1 MPKVTFFN
9 LPAEKRDALIELAI
23 EEFAENEYAQASI
36 SRLVEKAGIAKGSFY
51 QYFEDKRDLFLYLV
65 DLVGQEK
72 MALLAE
78 HPPPDPVMGIFDY
91 IHWLFEIGL
100 EFQIAH
106 PRLMQVGYR
115 ALYGNN
121 MPFQSESLER
131 MKAAGEAFYRNL
143 VAQGIRQGDI
153 DPTIDKDMTVFV
165 LSTWLNE
172 FGNHILGKLAID
184 PRQLIAGELEPSQH
198 QRILEDVDRL
208 MEILRFGLAP
218 RNAANQNQTQ
228 AISERREEHD

>member
-1 MPKVTFFN
+1 MPKATFFN
-9 LPAEKRDALIELAI
+9 LPADKRNSLIELAI
-23 EEFAENEYAQASI
+23 EEFAEHEYAQASI

-72 MALLAE
+72 MSMLAE
-78 HPPPDPVMGIFDY
+78 HPPPNPAMDIFEY

-131 MKAAGEAFYRNL
+131 MKAAGETFYRNL
-143 VAQGIRQGDI
+143 VEQGIRQGDI
-153 DPTIDKDMTVFV
+153 DPTIDTDMAVFV

-184 PRQLIAGELEPSQH
+184 PQQLIAGKLDPAQH
-198 QRILEDVDRL
+198 QRILDDVGHL
-208 MEILRFGLAP
+208 MMILRFGLAP
-218 RNAANQNQTQ
+218 HQTNH
-228 AISERREEHD
+228 AIQSQQILIRSNEHD

>member
-1 MPKVTFFN
+1 MPKATFFN
-9 LPAEKRDALIELAI
+9 LPADKRNALIELAI
-23 EEFAENEYAQASI
+23 EEFADHEYAQASI

-51 QYFEDKRDLFLYLV
+51 QYFEDKRDLFMYLV

-72 MALLAE
+72 MAMLAE
-78 HPPPDPVMGIFDY
+78 HPPPDPRMGIFDY
-91 IHWLFEIGL
+91 IHWLFEVGL

-131 MKAAGEAFYRNL
+131 MKAAGDTFFRNL
-143 VAQGIRQGDI
+143 VRQGIQQGDI
-153 DPTIDKDMTVFV
+153 DPNIDEEMAAFI

-172 FGNHILGKLAID
+172 FGNHLLKKMHID
-184 PRQLIAGELEPSQH
+184 PQKLINRELDQVQN
-198 QRILEDVDRL
+198 QRILEDVDHL
-208 MEILRFGLAP
+208 MAILKHGMSP
-218 RNAANQNQTQ
+218 RQMAIADQAQTNVQ
-228 AISERREEHD
+228 RSNPHD

>member
-1 MPKVTFFN
+1 MPKATFFN
-9 LPAEKRDALIELAI
+9 LPAEKRTAFIELAI
-23 EEFAENEYAQASI
+23 EEFAGHDYAQASI
-36 SRLVEKAGIAKGSFY
+36 SRLVEQAGIAKGSFY

-72 MALLAE
+72 MAMLAE
-78 HPPPDPVMGIFDY
+78 HPPPNPEMGIFDY

-115 ALYGNN
+115 ALYGSN

-131 MKAAGEAFYRNL
+131 MKAAGEAFYRDL
-143 VAQGIRQGDI
+143 VEQGMRQGDI
-153 DPTIDKDMTVFV
+153 DPDIDKDMAVFV

-184 PRQLIAGELEPSQH
+184 PQQLITGELDPAQH
-198 QRILEDVDRL
+198 QRILKDVDHL

-218 RNAANQNQTQ
+218 HQAHNANQVQT
-228 AISERREEHD
+228 ILTRSNEHD

>member
-1 MPKVTFFN
+1 MPKETFFN
-9 LPAEKRDALIELAI
+9 LPDEKRKLIIELAI
-23 EEFAENEYAQASI
+23 EEFAEHDYAQASI
-36 SRLVEKAGIAKGSFY
+36 SRLVEQAGIAKGSFY

-72 MALLAE
+72 MAMLAE
-78 HPPPDPVMGIFDY
+78 HPPSNPEMGIFDY

-115 ALYGNN
+115 ALYGIN

-131 MKAAGEAFYRNL
+131 MKAAGEAFYRDL
-143 VAQGIRQGDI
+143 VEQGIRQGDI
-153 DPTIDKDMTVFV
+153 DPDIDRDMAVFV

-184 PRQLIAGELEPSQH
+184 AQQLIAGELDPAQH
-198 QRILEDVDRL
+198 QRILEDVDQL
-208 MEILRFGLAP
+208 MKILRFGLAP
-218 RNAANQNQTQ
+218 HQ
-228 AISERREEHD
+228 AQHAIQVQPISTRSNDHD